1 LAVEYRAYCW
11 SKPYAVLMAD
21 PVSKPICQKRR
32 AVVRAFQKARLNA
45 SAAIVAAQNFV
56 ASNPTLNAA

>member
-1 LAVEYRAYCW
+1 
-11 SKPYAVLMAD
+11 MAD